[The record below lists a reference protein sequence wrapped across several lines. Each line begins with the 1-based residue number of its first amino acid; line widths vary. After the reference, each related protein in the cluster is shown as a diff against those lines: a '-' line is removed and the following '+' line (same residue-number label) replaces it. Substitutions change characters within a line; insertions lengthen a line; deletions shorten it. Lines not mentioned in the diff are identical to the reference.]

1 MYQVQRNFYHVNVRN
16 NRLLIETYCLLCHK
30 FVAASK
36 SESNLNLS
44 EIAHRSTCRQNSEK
58 PRPDQAGKRLA

>member
-16 NRLLIETYCLLCHK
+16 NRLLIETYCLVCHK
-30 FVAASK
+30 FIAASK

-44 EIAHRSTCRQNSEK
+44 EIAHRSTCRQNTEK
-58 PRPDQAGKRLA
+58 PRLDQGGRRLA